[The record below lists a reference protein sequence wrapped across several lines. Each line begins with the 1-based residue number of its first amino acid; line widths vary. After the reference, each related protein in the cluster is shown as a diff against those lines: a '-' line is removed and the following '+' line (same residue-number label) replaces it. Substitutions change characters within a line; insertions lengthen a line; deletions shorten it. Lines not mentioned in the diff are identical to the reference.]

1 MAQVVLVTGASSGIG
16 RAIALTLHQNNFK
29 VYGTS
34 RNPQHYSD
42 LPFKMLALDL
52 HNPQGFKQTLDEIVK
67 IDGRIDVL
75 INNAGA
81 GITGPLEETPI
92 KESKKAFETNFF
104 GPMEL
109 INQVLPIMRDQNS
122 GCIINIS
129 SIAGYMG
136 LPFRGIYSATK
147 SALEII
153 TEAYRIELAPFNV
166 RICSIAPGDFATNIA
181 AGRYHAPVL
190 DGSPY
195 AKTYGQTLALIDEH
209 VTLAPSPEPM
219 AQKVLEVIN
228 QSNPHPHYAVG
239 TWLQKFSLVLKR
251 LLPQKAYER
260 MLRNHYKL

>member
-34 RNPQHYSD
+34 RSPERYLD

-52 HNPQGFKQTLDEIVK
+52 HNPQGFKRTLESILQ

-81 GITGPLEETPI
+81 GITGPLEETPLA
-92 KESKKAFETNFF
+92 ESRKAFETNFF

-109 INQVLPIMRDQNS
+109 INQVLPIMRGQKS

-166 RICSIAPGDFATNIA
+166 RICSIAPGDFATKYC
-181 AGRYHAPVL
+181 GR
-190 DGSPY
+190 
-195 AKTYGQTLALIDEH
+195 TLSCPL
-209 VTLAPSPEPM
+209 
-219 AQKVLEVIN
+219 
-228 QSNPHPHYAVG
+228 
-239 TWLQKFSLVLKR
+239 
-251 LLPQKAYER
+251 
-260 MLRNHYKL
+260 

>member
-1 MAQVVLVTGASSGIG
+1 MNQVVLVTGASSGIG
-16 RAIALTLHQNNFK
+16 REIANTLHRHNFK

-34 RNPQHYSD
+34 RNPERYSD
-42 LPFKMLALDL
+42 LPFTMLALDL
-52 HNPQGFKQTLDEIVK
+52 HKAQSLSAAVDEIIK
-67 IDGRIDVL
+67 REGRLDVL
-75 INNAGA
+75 VNNAGA

-92 KESKKAFETNFF
+92 AESKKAFETNFF
-104 GPMEL
+104 GPMAL
-109 INQVLPIMRDQNS
+109 INVVLPVMRQQKS

-166 RICSIAPGDFATNIA
+166 RICSVAPGDFATNIA

-190 DGSPY
+190 QGSPY
-195 AKTYGQTLALIDEH
+195 AETYGQTLELIDSH
-209 VTLAPSPEPM
+209 VDTAPSPEPM
-219 AQKVLEVIN
+219 ALKVLEIIRD
-228 QSNPHPHYAVG
+228 SSPRPHYAVG

-251 LLPQKAYER
+251 LLPQKMYER